1 MKNGLINS
9 TGCNLKKKMLSHLL
23 EPLTSTP
30 IKGTKINKINRNR
43 KSGDIAFFS
52 ISKRTDEIANYDE
65 TLITAVD
72 INNVTFKDNIWT
84 IQKSVDDTNSSEY
97 IGFDFP

>member
-43 KSGDIAFFS
+43 KSGAIALFS
-52 ISKRTDEIANYDE
+52 ISKRTDEIAN
-65 TLITAVD
+65 IR
-72 INNVTFKDNIWT
+72 DNDKNAKI
-84 IQKSVDDTNSSEY
+84 KCLMKKK
-97 IGFDFP
+97 

>member
-52 ISKRTDEIANYDE
+52 ISKRTDEIAN
-65 TLITAVD
+65 IR
-72 INNVTFKDNIWT
+72 DNDKNAKI
-84 IQKSVDDTNSSEY
+84 KCLMKKK
-97 IGFDFP
+97 

>member
-9 TGCNLKKKMLSHLL
+9 TGCNLKKKILSHLL

-43 KSGDIAFFS
+43 KSGDIVFFS
-52 ISKRTDEIANYDE
+52 ISKRTYEIA
-65 TLITAVD
+65 I
-72 INNVTFKDNIWT
+72 IRDNDKNAKI
-84 IQKSVDDTNSSEY
+84 KCLMKKK
-97 IGFDFP
+97 